1 MDALDVAIL
10 RTMGVRPYSPTPRA
24 LDTLRAPT
32 LARRLGVA
40 VDTVKTRVGRMR
52 DAGLIAGYR
61 AIPNL
66 AHLGVA
72 GEAYFFRAGEGAAKG
87 RAVDGVASEK
97 GVLEVHDM
105 LGAGV
110 CVEVA
115 HRDADERDAGLA
127 RLRALMGG
135 AASTPFYDL
144 VVPRVQRRLTTLDWR
159 IVRALRADAT
169 QGAAEIA
176 QAEGLSPRTVKRH
189 LDRLEAEGSV
199 LAAPVLD
206 LAKAEGLILFELLTF
221 LAPDAPAD
229 TPARLMK
236 RFEPR
241 LLHAFP
247 TKTASLGQFDLV
259 LCASSVAE
267 VEAARREAGEVEGVA
282 RAETWLFQR
291 VLDASGWIDDAIEER
306 IRDDPPR

>member
-10 RTMGVRPYSPTPRA
+10 RTMGVKPYSPTPRA

-40 VDTVKTRVGRMR
+40 VDTVKARVARMR
-52 DAGLIAGYR
+52 EAGLIAGYR

-66 AHLGVA
+66 AHLGLE
-72 GEAYFFRAGEGAAKG
+72 GEACFFRVAEDAAKA
-87 RAVDGVASEK
+87 RALGEITREP
-97 GVLEVHDM
+97 GVLEVHAM
-105 LGAGV
+105 LGEGV
-110 CVEVA
+110 CVEMA
-115 HRDADERDAGLA
+115 HRDAPARDASVG
-127 RLRALMGG
+127 RLQAMMGG
-135 AASTPFYDL
+135 AAATPFYDL
-144 VVPRVQRRLTTLDWR
+144 VVPRVHRPLTTLDWR
-159 IVRALRADAT
+159 IARALRADAT
-169 QGAAEIA
+169 RGAAEIA
-176 QAEGLSPRTVKRH
+176 EAEGLSPRTVKRH

-206 LAKAEGLILFELLTF
+206 LAKAPGLILFELLTF
-221 LAPDAPAD
+221 LAPDAAAD

-236 RFEPR
+236 AFEPR

-267 VEAARREAGEVEGVA
+267 VEAARREASAIAGVA
-282 RAETWLFQR
+282 RAETWFFQQ
-291 VLDASGWIDDAIEER
+291 VIDASGWIDAAIEER
-306 IRDDPPR
+306 IRGDA